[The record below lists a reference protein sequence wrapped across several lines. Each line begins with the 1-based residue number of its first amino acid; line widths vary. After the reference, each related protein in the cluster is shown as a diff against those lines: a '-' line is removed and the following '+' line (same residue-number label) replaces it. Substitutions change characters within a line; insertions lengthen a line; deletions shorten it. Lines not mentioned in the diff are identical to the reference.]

1 MDETLDKTTL
11 STISLLEA
19 RLLRIEHILFGTT
32 SPPAR
37 QATVPAVATLG
48 DLERRFAHLLSR
60 FRVYAELLKI
70 CTRPSNILYIP
81 KNITNRF
88 TDNSYPTLFNP
99 TPAPDAA
106 LLPTQLSTSA
116 LRSTVLSFATS
127 YPATASALTAA
138 TSDSD
143 SPVPDAAASAALVA
157 LIPRMKGVEA
167 VQVAQEAEIAALRVR
182 SEKVLRGWY
191 EDRVLR
197 YGDWVADVES
207 RVEGV
212 EAGVRRAAKRRQTE
226 LEI

>member
-1 MDETLDKTTL
+1 MDETLDRTTL

-19 RLLRIEHILFGTT
+19 RLLRIEHILFGAIT
-32 SPPAR
+32 PPAR
-37 QATVPAVATLG
+37 PAAVPAIATLS
-48 DLERRFAHLLSR
+48 DLERRFTHLLSR
-60 FRVYAELLKI
+60 FRVYTELLKI
-70 CTRPSNILYIP
+70 CRQLTVFNLYA
-81 KNITNRF
+81 NSLLTGL
-88 TDNSYPTLFNP
+88 TDNSHPTLFSS
-99 TPAPDAA
+99 TPAPDAS
-106 LLPTQLSTSA
+106 LPPTQLSTSA

-167 VQVAQEAEIAALRVR
+167 IQMAQEAEIAALRVR
-182 SEKVLRGWY
+182 SE
-191 EDRVLR
+191 RVLR
-197 YGDWVADVES
+197 RWYEERMLKYGDWVADVEA

-212 EAGVRRAAKRRQTE
+212 EAVVRRAAKRRQSE